1 MQTNRSEVARL
12 MEQITLEYEAAERGL
27 NGLAQGTTIHA
38 FINARQERI
47 GACHEAL
54 QQIVGEPEAIK
65 LVVTAM
71 NQARIEQAEDMMA
84 GAEGKEK

>member
-47 GACHEAL
+47 GECHEAL
-54 QQIVGEPEAIK
+54 QELVGKTEAIK
-65 LVVTAM
+65 LVVMAM
-71 NQARIEQAEDMMA
+71 NQAE
-84 GAEGKEK
+84 EKHGEA